1 MRDSSDGNHLARAR
15 RIRTMT
21 TRRRERKTER
31 REKGANG
38 GSTTVLPKFSNPLIE
53 LRGYSIYVGGV
64 YSEPQK
70 QRRRRAQDHSC
81 IRVKPRLCGAARR
94 QATGDYNGIS
104 SRLAYELRS
113 PSSAHPPAAAAAA
126 AAAPPL
132 PVPSSTYPGLTPP
145 CSPPSALPSPFCVCS
160 LSPPLPPSP
169 LPLSLSLFL
178 FLHLSV
184 LVSPIR
190 SCIRASL
197 PSLPASRCAP
207 CASLEPPS

>member
-126 AAAPPL
+126 VPPPPRAVFHVSRSNAAVLASL
-132 PVPSSTYPGLTPP
+132 GPSFPFLRML
-145 CSPPSALPSPFCVCS
+145 SPP
-160 LSPPLPPSP
+160 PPLPPSP
-169 LPLSLSLFL
+169 SLSLS
-178 FLHLSV
+178 V
-184 LVSPIR
+184 
-190 SCIRASL
+190 SL
-197 PSLPASRCAP
+197 PPSVCPRLSYTFVHTRIAALPPCISMRSLRES
-207 CASLEPPS
+207 